1 MSMFKRPLS
10 GRAFAAA
17 LAACLLLA
25 GGTASAQSRLVPTS
39 EFYFTDDTRTT
50 RPVVAV
56 QAEGDALTESLLK
69 AIARNPRAKAE
80 TAQLA
85 HVAMAGGRPQ
95 LGVELYD
102 RVLRDLGQTE
112 VLYRPVLWN
121 YGWDLLRLGN
131 AEGALVRWETLL
143 KSRNVT
149 ADWIPPTLALVLWQ
163 LDRKAEAV
171 EWYAAAVRTHPD
183 RWSDGGRFDELLPD
197 WQPAERA
204 NLALVHRAWQ
214 ADPPQWR

>member
-1 MSMFKRPLS
+1 MFIFKRPLS
-10 GRAFAAA
+10 GRALAAT
-17 LAACLLLA
+17 LAACLMVA
-25 GGTASAQSRLVPTS
+25 GAASAQSRLVPTS

-50 RPVVAV
+50 RPVVAI
-56 QAEGDALTESLLK
+56 QAEGDALTEALLK
-69 AIARNPRAKAE
+69 AIARNPRAKTE

-85 HVAMAGGRPQ
+85 HVAMTGGRPQ
-95 LGVELYD
+95 LGEELYE

-121 YGWDLLRLGN
+121 YGWDLLRIGN
-131 AEGALVRWETLL
+131 PEGALARWETLL
-143 KSRNVT
+143 RARNVT
-149 ADWIPPTLALVLWQ
+149 ADWVPPTLALALWQ

-183 RWSDGGRFDELLPD
+183 RWSYGDRFDELLPD

-204 NLALVHRAWQ
+204 TLALVHRAWQ